1 MRCYLL
7 FIFCLVQT
15 AKPCLG
21 QSKKDAPRTNQYN
34 TLKTIEGKQMS
45 LVVKAGQKALVLLF
59 VSPECPLCQSYSLTI
74 KQLFEKY
81 NSQGFEF
88 VAIVPGTEFTKD
100 EIIKYRNSY
109 GLKGIPFCVDPSY
122 SFSKQ
127 MQATITPE
135 VFVMNQKK
143 EIVYSG
149 RIDNWAYELGK
160 KRTVI
165 TEHDLA
171 DVLEKLNK
179 GIAIKPYQTKA
190 VGCFIN

>member
-1 MRCYLL
+1 
-7 FIFCLVQT
+7 
-15 AKPCLG
+15 
-21 QSKKDAPRTNQYN
+21 
-34 TLKTIEGKQMS
+34 
-45 LVVKAGQKALVLLF
+45 
-59 VSPECPLCQSYSLTI
+59 
-74 KQLFEKY
+74 
-81 NSQGFEF
+81 
-88 VAIVPGTEFTKD
+88 
-100 EIIKYRNSY
+100 
-109 GLKGIPFCVDPSY
+109 
-122 SFSKQ
+122 

-171 DVLEKLNK
+171 NVLENLNK
-179 GIAIKPYQTKA
+179 GIVVKPYQTKA

>member
-1 MRCYLL
+1 MRWFLL
-7 FIFCLVQT
+7 FIFCLVQPEIICL
-15 AKPCLG
+15 AQGKPNV
-21 QSKKDAPRTNQYN
+21 PRTYQNK
-34 TLKTIEGKQMS
+34 TLQTLEGKQMTIS
-45 LVVKAGQKALVLLF
+45 VKAGQKALILLF

-74 KQLFEKY
+74 RQLFEKY
-81 NSQGFEF
+81 QSKGFEF
-88 VAIVPGTEFTKD
+88 VAIVSGTDFSKD

-135 VFVMNQKK
+135 VFVVTQNK

-171 DVLEKLNK
+171 NVLENLNK
-179 GIAIKPYQTKA
+179 GIAVKPYQTKA

>member
-1 MRCYLL
+1 MRWYLL

-21 QSKKDAPRTNQYN
+21 QGNANAPRTYHN
-34 TLKTIEGKQMS
+34 TSLKTIEGKQIP
-45 LVVKAGQKALVLLF
+45 LAVNAGQKALVLLF

-74 KQLFEKY
+74 RQLYTKY
-81 NSQGFEF
+81 KSQGFQF
-88 VAIVPGTEFTKD
+88 VAIVPGTDFTKD
-100 EIIKYRNSY
+100 EIIKFRNSY
-109 GLKGIPFCVDPSY
+109 GLKGISFCVDPSY

-127 MQATITPE
+127 LQASITPE
-135 VFVMNQKK
+135 VFVVNQKK
-143 EIVYSG
+143 EIIYSG

-171 DVLEKLNK
+171 NVLENTNK